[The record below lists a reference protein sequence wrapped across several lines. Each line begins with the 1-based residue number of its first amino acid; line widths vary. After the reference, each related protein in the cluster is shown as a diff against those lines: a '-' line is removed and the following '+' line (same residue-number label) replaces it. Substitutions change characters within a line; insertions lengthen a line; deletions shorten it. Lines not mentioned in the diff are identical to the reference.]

1 MGKHPG
7 AFFIMPFVKN
17 RNHKKLKLIFLS
29 IIFVAVGVTL
39 TVFVSHRR
47 ILEKEENIVSGI
59 QNKANISIGKAH
71 QTATKNGIK
80 EWSLD
85 ATSVNYIVK
94 KNQAIFQDPSI
105 TFYLKD
111 KTEVYLT
118 ANKGILKTDS
128 NDMELF
134 GNIVVKNS
142 KYRLKTENLFY
153 RHNKRIILSKVPV
166 KITGTTFNLA
176 ADSMFLN
183 LNTNKTM
190 FEGNVEGI
198 LSENIRL

>member
-1 MGKHPG
+1 
-7 AFFIMPFVKN
+7 MPFVKN
-17 RNHKKLKLIFLS
+17 HNHKKLKLILLS

-47 ILEKEENIVSGI
+47 ILEKEENIVSGV

-71 QTATKNGIK
+71 QTATRNGIK

-94 KNQAIFQDPSI
+94 KNQAIFQDLSV
-105 TFYLKD
+105 TFYLKN

-134 GNIVVKNS
+134 GNIVVKNL
-142 KYRLKTENLFY
+142 KYRLKTENLLY

-166 KITGTTFNLA
+166 KVTGTTFNLA
-176 ADSMFLN
+176 ADSMSLN
-183 LNTNKTM
+183 LDANKTM
-190 FEGNVEGI
+190 LEGNVEGI
-198 LSENIRL
+198 LSENIKL

>member
-1 MGKHPG
+1 
-7 AFFIMPFVKN
+7 MPFVKN
-17 RNHKKLKLIFLS
+17 HNHKKLKLILLS
-29 IIFVAVGVTL
+29 IIFVAVGITL

-47 ILEKEENIVSGI
+47 ILEKEENIVSSV

-94 KNQAIFQDPSI
+94 KNQAIFQDLSV
-105 TFYLKD
+105 TFYLKN

-134 GNIVVKNS
+134 GNIVVKNL
-142 KYRLKTENLFY
+142 KYRLKTENLLY

-166 KITGTTFNLA
+166 KVTGTTFNLA
-176 ADSMFLN
+176 ADSMSLN
-183 LNTNKTM
+183 LDTNKTM

-198 LSENIRL
+198 LSENIKL

>member
-1 MGKHPG
+1 
-7 AFFIMPFVKN
+7 MPFVKN
-17 RNHKKLKLIFLS
+17 HNHKKLKLILLS

-47 ILEKEENIVSGI
+47 ILEKEENIVSGV

-94 KNQAIFQDPSI
+94 KNQAIFQDLSV
-105 TFYLKD
+105 TFYLKN

-134 GNIVVKNS
+134 GNIVVKNLR
-142 KYRLKTENLFY
+142 YRLKTENLLY

-166 KITGTTFNLA
+166 KVTGTTFNLA
-176 ADSMFLN
+176 ADSMSLN
-183 LNTNKTM
+183 LDANKTM
-190 FEGNVEGI
+190 LEGNVEGI
-198 LSENIRL
+198 LSENIKL

>member
-1 MGKHPG
+1 
-7 AFFIMPFVKN
+7 MPFVKN
-17 RNHKKLKLIFLS
+17 HNHKKLKLILLS
-29 IIFVAVGVTL
+29 IIFVALGVTL

-59 QNKANISIGKAH
+59 QSKANISIGKAH
-71 QTATKNGIK
+71 QTAIRNGIK

-85 ATSVNYIVK
+85 AASVNYIVK
-94 KNQAIFQDPSI
+94 KNQAIFQDLSV
-105 TFYLKD
+105 TFYLKN
-111 KTEVYLT
+111 KTEVYLI

-153 RHNKRIILSKVPV
+153 RHNKRIIFSKVPV
-166 KITGTTFNLA
+166 KVAGAAFDLA
-176 ADSMFLN
+176 ADSMSLN

-198 LSENIRL
+198 LSESIRL

>member
-1 MGKHPG
+1 
-7 AFFIMPFVKN
+7 MPFVKN
-17 RNHKKLKLIFLS
+17 HNHKKLKLILLS
-29 IIFVAVGVTL
+29 IIFVALGVTL

-59 QNKANISIGKAH
+59 QSKANISIGKAH
-71 QTATKNGIK
+71 QTAIRNGIK

-94 KNQAIFQDPSI
+94 KNQAIFQDLSV
-105 TFYLKD
+105 TFYLKN
-111 KTEVYLT
+111 KTEVYLI

-153 RHNKRIILSKVPV
+153 RHNKRIIFSKVPV
-166 KITGTTFNLA
+166 KIAGAAFDLA
-176 ADSMFLN
+176 ADSMSLN

-198 LSENIRL
+198 LSENIKL

>member
-1 MGKHPG
+1 
-7 AFFIMPFVKN
+7 MPFVKN
-17 RNHKKLKLIFLS
+17 HNHKKLKLILLS
-29 IIFVAVGVTL
+29 IIFVAVGITL

-47 ILEKEENIVSGI
+47 ILEKEENIVSSV

-94 KNQAIFQDPSI
+94 KNQAIFQDLSI
-105 TFYLKD
+105 TFYLKN

-134 GNIVVKNS
+134 GNIVVKNL
-142 KYRLKTENLFY
+142 KYRLKTENLLY

-166 KITGTTFNLA
+166 KVTGT
-176 ADSMFLN
+176 
-183 LNTNKTM
+183 
-190 FEGNVEGI
+190 
-198 LSENIRL
+198 

>member
-1 MGKHPG
+1 
-7 AFFIMPFVKN
+7 MPFVKN
-17 RNHKKLKLIFLS
+17 HNHKKLKLILLS

-47 ILEKEENIVSGI
+47 ILEKEENIVSSV

-94 KNQAIFQDPSI
+94 KNQAIFQDLSV
-105 TFYLKD
+105 TFYLKN

-134 GNIVVKNS
+134 GNIVVKNL
-142 KYRLKTENLFY
+142 KYRLKTENLLY

-166 KITGTTFNLA
+166 KVTGATFNLA
-176 ADSMFLN
+176 ADSMSLN

>member
-1 MGKHPG
+1 
-7 AFFIMPFVKN
+7 MPFVKN
-17 RNHKKLKLIFLS
+17 HNHKKLKLILLS

-39 TVFVSHRR
+39 TVFVSHQR

-94 KNQAIFQDPSI
+94 KNQAIFQDLSV

-118 ANKGILKTDS
+118 AKKGILKTDS

-166 KITGTTFNLA
+166 KVTGATFNLA
-176 ADSMFLN
+176 ADSMSLN

>member
-1 MGKHPG
+1 
-7 AFFIMPFVKN
+7 MPFVKN
-17 RNHKKLKLIFLS
+17 HNHKKLKLFLLS
-29 IIFVAVGVTL
+29 IIFIVLGVTL

-59 QNKANISIGKAH
+59 KSKANISIGKVN
-71 QTATKNGIK
+71 QTSTKNGIK

-85 ATSVNYIVK
+85 ATSVNYIAK
-94 KNQAIFQDPSI
+94 KNQAIFRDLSI

-142 KYRLKTENLFY
+142 KYHLKTENLFY
-153 RHNKRIILSKVPV
+153 RHNKRIIFSKVPV
-166 KITGTTFNLA
+166 KVTGAPFDLA
-176 ADSMFLN
+176 ADSMSLN
-183 LNTNKTM
+183 LNTNKAM
-190 FEGNVEGI
+190 FEGKVEGI
-198 LSENIRL
+198 LSESFRL

>member
-1 MGKHPG
+1 
-7 AFFIMPFVKN
+7 MPFVKN
-17 RNHKKLKLIFLS
+17 HNHKKLKLILLS
-29 IIFVAVGVTL
+29 IIFVALGVTL

-59 QNKANISIGKAH
+59 QSKANISIGKVN
-71 QTATKNGIK
+71 QTATRNGIK

-85 ATSVNYIVK
+85 ATSVNYIAK
-94 KNQAIFQDPSI
+94 KNQAIFQDLSI

-153 RHNKRIILSKVPV
+153 RHNKRIIFSKVPV
-166 KITGTTFNLA
+166 KVTGASFDLA
-176 ADSMFLN
+176 ADSMSLN
-183 LNTNKTM
+183 LNTNKAM
-190 FEGNVEGI
+190 FEGKVEGI
-198 LSENIRL
+198 LSESFRL